1 MHKDFA
7 FSEIKQ
13 DGGQVVT
20 EIEFDLFGQYLAI
33 GTTQMMT
40 VCSYKNWKKTLLSLS
55 PFDQSEQSEISFI
68 RFDGSG
74 RKIYVGNREAGSLRT
89 LSLK

>member
-20 EIEFDLFGQYLAI
+20 EIEFDLFGQFLAI

-55 PFDQSEQSEISFI
+55 PFEESEISFI

-74 RKIYVGNREAGSLRT
+74 RKIYVGNKKTGSLRT